1 MSSFYYE
8 TGLLTVLELV
18 KYTMLACPAN
28 PRDLL
33 VSTSPELELIAKT
46 ASLTWLLGIEFR
58 SWRWKASILP
68 NELSLKLTV
77 TLFLI

>member
-8 TGLLTVLELV
+8 TELLTVLELV
-18 KYTMLACPAN
+18 KYMMLACPAN

-46 ASLTWLLGIEFR
+46 ASLT
-58 SWRWKASILP
+58 
-68 NELSLKLTV
+68 
-77 TLFLI
+77 